1 MATIILSLSL
11 LHEIIHPLRGRF
23 CRTHASR
30 KRMERNMTLVSP
42 ALQHLIVID
51 HQAES
56 RRRQVLT
63 IRCLRHP
70 SQDTRPHDEAYLHTA
85 RESAKH
91 LVIGQVDTIDRHQHT
106 LLNENVSNKLGTHL
120 IGDQFRSCD
129 AAQPYVDDLAIREVL
144 YVNPLSIDS
153 MDTVEQ
159 GLRGRNECQRGSS
172 SSLAVQYQKVLQAPS
187 CRGHSCRR
195 T

>member
-1 MATIILSLSL
+1 
-11 LHEIIHPLRGRF
+11 
-23 CRTHASR
+23 
-30 KRMERNMTLVSP
+30 MERNMTLVSP

-70 SQDTRPHDEAYLHTA
+70 SQDTRPHDEAHLHTA

-120 IGDQFRSCD
+120 IGDRFRSCD
-129 AAQPYVDDLAIREVL
+129 SAQPYVDDLAIREVL
-144 YVNPLSIDS
+144 YVNPW
-153 MDTVEQ
+153 V
-159 GLRGRNECQRGSS
+159 
-172 SSLAVQYQKVLQAPS
+172 
-187 CRGHSCRR
+187 
-195 T
+195 